1 MIQFDLNCQWLQE
14 WHPHVVAM
22 ITTLSQSLKQVS
34 TSLVYLF
41 RRMLNQRK
49 KSKGKSKSEKE
60 EEEELNQLRK
70 EIEEE
75 KKAKEEVEWVAN
87 ELEKR

>member
-1 MIQFDLNCQWLQE
+1 
-14 WHPHVVAM
+14 
-22 ITTLSQSLKQVS
+22 
-34 TSLVYLF
+34 
-41 RRMLNQRK
+41 MLNQRK
-49 KSKGKSKSEKE
+49 KSKGKSKSDKD

-70 EIEEE
+70 DIAEE